1 MLFFFPLITDLYF
14 FIPAI
19 SIVIPTKEAK
29 KKKKNETHPVI
40 AEIEISVCS
49 M

>member
-1 MLFFFPLITDLYF
+1 MLFFFSLVTDLYF
-14 FIPAI
+14 FIPA
-19 SIVIPTKEAK
+19 IVIPTKEAK
-29 KKKKNETHPVI
+29 KKKENETHPVI